1 MSTPRSVEVH
11 IVGRGVDTLVLN
23 VCYADRQFQPQKKEL
38 SEDLQNR
45 LNLLQNAARMNET
58 PIPTQW
64 AFKGINLFMQEKGSR
79 GQWRWILKSPLLTVA
94 ISRGRLSRIIA
105 QVRLSSE
112 YLWSCEY
119 LAEAIVEVGLFL
131 YNVFGEYL
139 WFQVSAVDL
148 CADVVGWDISQANW
162 QECFIS
168 RAIGDDGRPRDDSL
182 LVDGPDVVRRRW
194 KRIETLDFG
203 KHTSPVSCCIYHK
216 TAEIRQKSPA
226 KVWFHDLWK
235 RNGWDSN
242 SEVWRVEFRLTREF
256 LHAASIEAAEDLP
269 DHIQALWEYCAGR
282 SGGATD
288 GLPDGW
294 LRYVTPTKDT
304 NRARWPV
311 HPAWKVIQGAFLQED
326 DGTGAN
332 CASAQAGEK
341 YRARLSLG
349 DWLPLHPGGLGW
361 WRPGYLLKLISPW
374 CCAGSME
381 QVLITWKRKI
391 GTSPSWCNI
400 SKSSMVLKSTCHKLV
415 V

>member
-1 MSTPRSVEVH
+1 MTEVN

-23 VCYADRQFQPQKKEL
+23 VCYADKRLQPIKQEL
-38 SEDLQNR
+38 AEELQNE
-45 LNLLQNAARMNET
+45 LNLLQQTARLNEAPVLT
-58 PIPTQW
+58 PWT
-64 AFKGINLFMQEKGSR
+64 FKGVNLFMQEKGSR
-79 GQWRWILKSPLLTVA
+79 GQWRWILKSPHLSVA

-105 QVRLSSE
+105 QLRLSSE
-112 YLWSCEY
+112 YLWSCAY

-131 YNVFGEYL
+131 YSMFGDYL
-139 WFQVSAVDL
+139 WFQVSEVDL
-148 CADVVGWDISQANW
+148 CADVSGWDISQTNW

-168 RAIGDDGRPRDDSL
+168 RAVGDDGRPRDETL

-226 KVWFHDLWK
+226 KAWFYDLWK
-235 RNGWDSN
+235 RNGWDGN
-242 SEVWRVEFRLTREF
+242 TEVWRVEFRLTREF

-282 SGGATD
+282 PGGAVD

-311 HPAWKVIQGAFLQED
+311 HPAWVAIQGAFLQED
-326 DGTGAN
+326 DGLGPIVRVRKREKN
-332 CASAQAGEK
+332 IERGLASVI
-341 YRARLSLG
+341 
-349 DWLPLHPGGLGW
+349 
-361 WRPGYLLKLISPW
+361 GYLSTLAAWVGGDLATPEVDISLVLRWLYGAGLDYLEEKERDFSRLVQQKQKLY
-374 CCAGSME
+374 GSE
-381 QVLITWKRKI
+381 QHV
-391 GTSPSWCNI
+391 P
-400 SKSSMVLKSTCHKLV
+400 
-415 V
+415 

>member
-1 MSTPRSVEVH
+1 MSEVK

-23 VCYADRQFQPQKKEL
+23 ICYTDEDFRPVKREL
-38 SEDLQNR
+38 DVDLQR
-45 LNLLQNAARMNET
+45 ELNQLQNTAHLREAPVLT
-58 PIPTQW
+58 YWT
-64 AFKGINLFMQEKGSR
+64 FKGINLFMQEKGAR
-79 GQWRWILKSPLLTVA
+79 GQWRWILKSPLMTVA

-131 YNVFGEYL
+131 YSMFGDYL
-139 WFQVSAVDL
+139 WFQVSEVDL
-148 CADVVGWDISQANW
+148 CADVVGWDVSQANW

-168 RAIGDDGRPRDDSL
+168 RAVGDDGRPRDDAF

-203 KHTSPVSCCIYHK
+203 KHTSPMSCCIYHK
-216 TAEIRQKSPA
+216 TAEIKQKSPT

-235 RNGWDSN
+235 RNGWDGT

-282 SGGATD
+282 PGGAAD

-294 LRYVTPTKDT
+294 LRYVTPTQDT

-311 HPAWKVIQGAFLQED
+311 HPAWAAIQGAFTQED
-326 DGTGAN
+326 DGLGPIVRVRKREKN
-332 CASAQAGEK
+332 IERGLASVI
-341 YRARLSLG
+341 
-349 DWLPLHPGGLGW
+349 
-361 WRPGYLLKLISPW
+361 GYLSTLAAWVGGDLTLPDVDMSVVLRW
-374 CCAGSME
+374 LYGAGLDYLDEKERDFS
-381 QVLITWKRKI
+381 
-391 GTSPSWCNI
+391 
-400 SKSSMVLKSTCHKLV
+400 KLV
-415 V
+415 QQKKKLYGSEPRAS

>member
-1 MSTPRSVEVH
+1 MEGVLCMPEGH

-23 VCYADRQFQPQKKEL
+23 VCYADRQFQPLKKEV
-38 SEDLQNR
+38 SENLQNH
-45 LNLLQNAARMNET
+45 LNQLQNAARINES
-58 PIPTQW
+58 PIPTPW
-64 AFKGINLFMQEKGSR
+64 TFKGIHLFMQEKGSR
-79 GQWRWILKSPLLTVA
+79 GQWCWILKSPYLTVA

-119 LAEAIVEVGLFL
+119 LAEAIVEAGVFL
-131 YNVFGEYL
+131 YDLFSDYI

-148 CADVVGWDISQANW
+148 CADVVGWDVSLVNW

-168 RAIGDDGRPRDDSL
+168 RAVGDDGRPRDDL
-182 LVDGPDVVRRRW
+182 LLIDGPDVVRRRW

-203 KHTSPVSCCIYHK
+203 RHTSPVSCCIYHK
-216 TAEIRQKSPA
+216 TAEIRQKSPS

-235 RNGWDSN
+235 RNGWDGEA
-242 SEVWRVEFRLTREF
+242 EVWRVEFRLTREF

-282 SGGATD
+282 PGGADD

-311 HPAWKVIQGAFLQED
+311 HPVWAVIQGAFLQED
-326 DGTGAN
+326 N
-332 CASAQAGEK
+332 
-341 YRARLSLG
+341 
-349 DWLPLHPGGLGW
+349 GLGPIV
-361 WRPGYLLKLISPW
+361 RVRKREKNIERGLASVIGYLSTLAAWIGGDLASPEADISLVLRW
-374 CCAGSME
+374 LYGAGLDYLEEKEREFS
-381 QVLITWKRKI
+381 
-391 GTSPSWCNI
+391 
-400 SKSSMVLKSTCHKLV
+400 KLV
-415 V
+415 QQKKKLYGSEEHMS

>member
-1 MSTPRSVEVH
+1 VTDVK
-11 IVGRGVDTLVLN
+11 IVGRGIDTLVLN
-23 VCYADRQFQPQKKEL
+23 VCYADKIFQPLKREL
-38 SEDLQNR
+38 AEDLQSR
-45 LNLLQNAARMNET
+45 LNLLQNAARMNEA
-58 PIPTQW
+58 PMLTQW

-119 LAEAIVEVGLFL
+119 L
-131 YNVFGEYL
+131 
-139 WFQVSAVDL
+139 WFQVSQVDL

-168 RAIGDDGRPRDDSL
+168 RAVGDDGRPREETL
-182 LVDGPDVVRRRW
+182 LIDGPDVVRRRW

-235 RNGWDSN
+235 RNGWDGEA
-242 SEVWRVEFRLTREF
+242 EVWRVEFRLTREF
-256 LHAASIEAAEDLP
+256 LRAASIETAEDLP
-269 DHIQALWEYCAGR
+269 DRISALWDYCAGR
-282 SGGATD
+282 PGGAVD

-294 LRYVTPTKDT
+294 LRYVTPTNDT

-311 HPAWKVIQGAFLQED
+311 HAAWAVIQGAFLQED
-326 DGTGAN
+326 DGLGPIVRVRKREKN
-332 CASAQAGEK
+332 IERGLASVI
-341 YRARLSLG
+341 
-349 DWLPLHPGGLGW
+349 
-361 WRPGYLLKLISPW
+361 GYLSTLAAWVGEDLATPETDISLVPRW
-374 CCAGSME
+374 LYGAGLDYLEEKDRDFS
-381 QVLITWKRKI
+381 
-391 GTSPSWCNI
+391 
-400 SKSSMVLKSTCHKLV
+400 KLV
-415 V
+415 QHKQKLYGAQEHVS

>member
-1 MSTPRSVEVH
+1 VGVLQN
-11 IVGRGVDTLVLN
+11 IKVIGRGVDTLVLN
-23 VCYADRQFQPQKKEL
+23 VCYADKQFQPVRQEL
-38 SEDLQNR
+38 AEDLQNELILLQDVAR
-45 LNLLQNAARMNET
+45 LNEAPVIT
-58 PIPTQW
+58 YW

-79 GQWRWILKSPLLTVA
+79 GQWRWILRSPLLTVA

-119 LAEAIVEVGLFL
+119 LAEAIVEVSLFL
-131 YNVFGEYL
+131 YSMFGDYL
-139 WFQVSAVDL
+139 WFQVSEVDL
-148 CADVVGWDISQANW
+148 CADIVGWDISQASW

-168 RAIGDDGRPRDDSL
+168 RAVGDDGRPRDEAE

-194 KRIETLDFG
+194 KQIETLDFG

-216 TAEIRQKSPA
+216 AAEIRQKSPT

-235 RNGWDSN
+235 RNGWDGS

-282 SGGATD
+282 SGGAAD

-311 HPAWKVIQGAFLQED
+311 HPAWTVIQEAFMQED
-326 DGTGAN
+326 N
-332 CASAQAGEK
+332 
-341 YRARLSLG
+341 
-349 DWLPLHPGGLGW
+349 GLGPIV
-361 WRPGYLLKLISPW
+361 RVRKREKNIERGLASVIGYLSTLAAWVGGDLATP
-374 CCAGSME
+374 E
-381 QVLITWKRKI
+381 T
-391 GTSPSWCNI
+391 NI
-400 SKSSMVLKSTCHKLV
+400 SLVLRWLYGAGLDYLEAKERDFPKLV
-415 V
+415 QQKQKLYGSEEQAS